1 MAETK
6 PVEVG
11 AEEISS
17 VAGGSNF
24 STVSAT
30 EILTVTSLLNET
42 YSALVGLAS
51 EVVDRVVTNAKK

>member
-1 MAETK
+1 MAEK
-6 PVEVG
+6 KQIDVS

-24 STVSAT
+24 GTVSAS